1 MQAFD
6 IKSPMGYDNLLCNG
20 NQTAAVICQT
30 EKASRLASYSLPG
43 PDKSGKKKACGNI
56 LVWICHTPVGEYLL
70 TVLCLCLVSAVA
82 KEAQQIQEE
91 VDKVEI
97 QVQRA

>member
-1 MQAFD
+1 MTICCATATGRLLLYVRQKRLHVFAPTACRGLTNQA
-6 IKSPMGYDNLLCNG
+6 N
-20 NQTAAVICQT
+20 
-30 EKASRLASYSLPG
+30 
-43 PDKSGKKKACGNI
+43 KKACGNI